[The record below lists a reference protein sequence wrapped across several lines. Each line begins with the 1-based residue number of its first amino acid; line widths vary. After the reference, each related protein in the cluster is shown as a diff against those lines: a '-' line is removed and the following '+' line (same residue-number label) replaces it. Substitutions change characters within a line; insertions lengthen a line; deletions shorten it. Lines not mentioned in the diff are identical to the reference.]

1 MVIENIWDCSHKWVA
16 HHTESGSHVG
26 WKCQRC
32 WLAISEPITQM
43 NERLNEDKT
52 YRESMSKIMRFGLV
66 VLFVGVL
73 IDVLFS
79 CYMILNGVMR

>member
-1 MVIENIWDCSHKWVA
+1 
-16 HHTESGSHVG
+16 
-26 WKCQRC
+26 
-32 WLAISEPITQM
+32 M